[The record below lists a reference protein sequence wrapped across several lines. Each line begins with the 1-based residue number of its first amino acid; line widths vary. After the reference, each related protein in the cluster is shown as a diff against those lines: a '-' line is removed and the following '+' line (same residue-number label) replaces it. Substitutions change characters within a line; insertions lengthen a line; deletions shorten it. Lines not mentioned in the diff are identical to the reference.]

1 MAAHKTRPITELR
14 GKKKKKR
21 CKRNVQSTQEENYRT
36 KKHGNTKGF

>member
-1 MAAHKTRPITELR
+1 MYSHIANNNKKITIN
-14 GKKKKKR
+14 